1 MEYTLVGES
10 VKYRE
15 LVKNSRFS
23 DRISFLVSN
32 PQLASVKLDNGV
44 NPCCWGTTTY
54 VIGANQG
61 LKDVC
66 VKNGFSLDDYC
77 SAMGDFVVI
86 PDNDKPGYVGREPM
100 ELFLSTL
107 PESDAV
113 KDSVVAFRWHNRN
126 NEEFCAFGLHH
137 SGIYLGNYGGQQIIF
152 HQKEI
157 GQRFQFISLDEF
169 VKELCE
175 ESRRTLDVRYYSTK
189 PQHG

>member
-1 MEYTLVGES
+1 MEYTLNGES
-10 VKYRE
+10 VKYRD
-15 LVKNSRFS
+15 LVRDSSFRDK
-23 DRISFLVSN
+23 ISFLVNN
-32 PQLASVKLDNGV
+32 PDLTKTKLFGGL

-61 LKDVC
+61 VKDVC

-86 PDNDKPGYVGREPM
+86 PDNNKPGYVGREPM

-107 PESDAV
+107 SKSDAV
-113 KDSVVAFRWHNRN
+113 KDSVVAFFWQNKN
-126 NEEFCAFGLHH
+126 NEFCGFGLHH
-137 SGIYLGNYGGQQIIF
+137 SGIYLGDYGNQKIIF

-157 GQRFQFISLDEF
+157 GERFQFIPLDEF

-175 ESRRTLDVRYYSTK
+175 ESRRTLDVRFYKTK
-189 PQHG
+189 T